1 MDERLQV
8 DHRVQRLGRKD
19 EREGLLAES
28 QMESRREGCGGVVK
42 GEGDVQ

>member
-8 DHRVQRLGRKD
+8 EHRVQRLGRKD

-28 QMESRREGCGGVVK
+28 QKGPRREGRGGVK
-42 GEGDVQ
+42 GKGDVQ

>member
-8 DHRVQRLGRKD
+8 EHRVQRLGRKD

-28 QMESRREGCGGVVK
+28 QKEPRREGCGGVVK
-42 GEGDVQ
+42 GKGDVQ